1 MSKGKYYFSKSLEKG
16 LKILA
21 LFTRETPVL
30 TQSEIARTLDLNR
43 TSTYRYINT
52 LEELGY
58 LKKDAK
64 TKAIRP
70 TTRSLLF
77 CNNLIRASG
86 HLRLLK
92 EEVDRVHQENNV
104 SIDVVMV
111 VDDVFQRLYHRD
123 AEETLT
129 YRLPDSSK
137 NCFHNTALG
146 KAYLS
151 TFSNEEVKAKVDQL
165 KLVAKTK
172 RSIVDKKRL
181 LAELQETRAR
191 GYAISKEEYL
201 TGLLALGAPLIDL
214 ESGLG
219 LGAISFD
226 FSILEHRPKEIV
238 NKYAGLIIS
247 TATRL
252 SEFLPANSAGT

>member
-16 LKILA
+16 LKILS
-21 LFTRETPVL
+21 LFTEETPVL
-30 TQSEIARTLDLNR
+30 IQSEIAKTLDLNR
-43 TSTYRYINT
+43 TTTYRYINT

-58 LKKDAK
+58 LTKDTK

-70 TTRSLLF
+70 TTRCLF
-77 CNNLIRASG
+77 FCKNLIRASG

-92 EEVDRVHQENNV
+92 EEVDRVHREYNI
-104 SIDVVMV
+104 SIDVVIV
-111 VDDVFQRLYHRD
+111 VDDAFQRLYHRD

-129 YRLPDSSK
+129 YRLPNSSK
-137 NCFHNTALG
+137 HCFHNTALG

-151 TFSNEEVKAKVDQL
+151 TFSREQMKEKIKQL
-165 KLVAKTK
+165 KLVAKTD
-172 RSIVDKKRL
+172 RSIVDKKVL
-181 LAELQETRAR
+181 FAELQEARTR

-214 ESGLG
+214 DSGIG

-226 FSILEHRPKEIV
+226 FSVLENRSEAIV
-238 NKYAGLIIS
+238 NKYS
-247 TATRL
+247 TVIVKMAKRL
-252 SEFLPANSAGT
+252 SEFLPANNEGA

>member
-21 LFTRETPVL
+21 LFTKDTPMM
-30 TQSEIARTLDLNR
+30 TQSEIAKTLGLNR
-43 TSTYRYINT
+43 TTAYRYINT

-58 LKKDAK
+58 LKKDQK

-70 TTRSLLF
+70 TTRCLLF

-92 EEVDRVHQENNV
+92 EEVDRVHRENNI
-104 SIDVVMV
+104 SIDVVIV
-111 VDDVFQRLYHRD
+111 VDDQFQRLYHRD

-129 YRLPDSSK
+129 YRLPNSSK

-151 TFSNEEVKAKVDQL
+151 TFSLEQLKEKIDRL
-165 KLVAKTK
+165 KLVAKTEH
-172 RSIVDKKRL
+172 SIIDKKIL
-181 LAELQETRAR
+181 LTELHETRTR

-214 ESGLG
+214 DSGKG

-226 FSILEHRPKEIV
+226 FSVLEHRSEEIV
-238 NKYAGLIIS
+238 LKYSALIVK
-247 TATRL
+247 TAKRL
-252 SEFLPANSAGT
+252 SEFLPANNAGV

>member
-16 LKILA
+16 LKILS
-21 LFTRETPVL
+21 LFNEETPVL
-30 TQSEIARTLDLNR
+30 TQSEIAKTLDLNR
-43 TSTYRYINT
+43 TTTYRYINT

-58 LKKDAK
+58 LKKDEK

-70 TTRSLLF
+70 TTRCLLF
-77 CNNLIRASG
+77 CKNLIRASG

-92 EEVDRVHQENNV
+92 EEVDRVHRENNI
-104 SIDVVMV
+104 SIDVVIV
-111 VDDVFQRLYHRD
+111 VDDSFQRLYHRD

-151 TFSNEEVKAKVDQL
+151 TFSGEQMRAKIKQL
-165 KLVAKTK
+165 KLVAKTE

-181 LAELQETRAR
+181 FAELQETRTR
-191 GYAISKEEYL
+191 GYAISKGEYL

-214 ESGLG
+214 DSGKG

-226 FSILEHRPKEIV
+226 FSVLENQSEEIV
-238 NKYAGLIIS
+238 KKYAAQIVRM
-247 TATRL
+247 AKRL
-252 SEFLPANSAGT
+252 SEFLPANNAGI